1 LTRPAT
7 VFNLPPSARREQYFF
22 QRFVLR
28 DGENAM
34 QKGSTL
40 GWVRQERFLVISV
53 LTTIAFYLFSDSLF
67 GGLSDTYRLAL
78 IFFWLF
84 SAVLGSALAVVRH
97 ADHIAERLGEPYGT
111 LILTLCITS
120 IEVVSITAIMLHGAN
135 NPTLARD
142 TLFAVT
148 MIVLNGMV
156 GLSLLL
162 GGWRYHEQYYNL
174 QGANTYLGVII
185 PLGVLCLVL
194 PNFTVVQSGP
204 PKLSFAERIFVA
216 TVSLGLYAAFLF
228 LQTSR
233 HRAYFAAEEHV
244 KEAPTPETPTSGP
257 PLAWHAVLLAIY
269 MALVVYLAEK
279 LAPPV
284 DYVVET
290 MGKPAAFAGLAMA
303 VLVATPEIVSA
314 VRAAGK
320 NNLQRSMNIF
330 LGSVLSTIGLTIP
343 AIIVISE
350 LTLHP
355 IQLGLEHT
363 DLLLFVLTLLLC
375 TVTFS
380 SGRTNILQG
389 GVHLIL
395 FAAYIFFIFQ

>member
-1 LTRPAT
+1 MHTMGR
-7 VFNLPPSARREQYFF
+7 SA
-22 QRFVLR
+22 
-28 DGENAM
+28 
-34 QKGSTL
+34 
-40 GWVRQERFLVISV
+40 WVRKERFLLLSV
-53 LTTIAFYLFSDSLF
+53 LTTIAFYGFGDAMFS
-67 GGLSDTYRLAL
+67 GLSSLYRLAMV
-78 IFFWLF
+78 FFWLF
-84 SAVLGSALAVVRH
+84 AVVLGSALAVVRH
-97 ADHIAERLGEPYGT
+97 AEQLAVRLGEPYGT
-111 LILTLCITS
+111 LILTLCVTS

-162 GGWRYHEQYYNL
+162 GGWRYREQYYNL
-174 QGANTYLGVII
+174 QGTNTYLGVII

-194 PNFTVVQSGP
+194 PNFVSVPAGHP
-204 PKLSFAERIFVA
+204 MLSMPQKIFVA
-216 TVSLGLYAAFLF
+216 IVSLGLYVAFLV
-228 LQTSR
+228 LQASR
-233 HRAYFAAEEHV
+233 HRMYFAIQGDAAAAGHEEVADSSGSPLGLHV
-244 KEAPTPETPTSGP
+244 A
-257 PLAWHAVLLAIY
+257 LLVIY

-290 MGKPAAFAGLAMA
+290 MGKPAALAGLVMA
-303 VLVATPEIVSA
+303 VLVATPEIIGA
-314 VRAAGK
+314 VRAAGT

-350 LTLHP
+350 LTQHP
-355 IQLGLEHT
+355 VQLGLEHS
-363 DLLLFVLTLLLC
+363 DLLLFVLTLVLC

-395 FAAYIFFIFQ
+395 FLAYLFLIFEG

>member
-1 LTRPAT
+1 MTGLPAWI
-7 VFNLPPSARREQYFF
+7 RR
-22 QRFVLR
+22 
-28 DGENAM
+28 
-34 QKGSTL
+34 
-40 GWVRQERFLVISV
+40 ERFLAVSV
-53 LTTIAFYLFSDSLF
+53 LTTLAFWLLGDSLF
-67 GGLSDTYRLAL
+67 SGLSSFYRLAL
-78 IFFWLF
+78 IFLWLF
-84 SAVLGSALAVVRH
+84 SVVLGSALAVVRH
-97 ADHIAERLGEPYGT
+97 AEHLAERLGEPYGT

-162 GGWRYHEQYYNL
+162 GGWRYREQYYNL

-185 PLGVLCLVL
+185 PLGILCLVL
-194 PNFTVVQSGP
+194 PDFIVTTSGP
-204 PKLSFAERIFVA
+204 PRLSVAQKVFVA
-216 TVSLGLYAAFLF
+216 TVSLGLYVAFLA

-233 HRAYFAAEEHV
+233 HRAYFTVQETSVDEAETLAGHH
-244 KEAPTPETPTSGP
+244 ATPLVT
-257 PLAWHAVLLAIY
+257 HMVLLAIY

-290 MGKPAAFAGLAMA
+290 MGKPAALAGLAMA
-303 VLVATPEIVSA
+303 VLVATPEIIGA
-314 VRAAGK
+314 VRAAGR

-343 AIIVISE
+343 AIILISE
-350 LTLHP
+350 LTQHP
-355 IQLGLEHT
+355 IRLGLEHT

-375 TVTFS
+375 MVTFS

-395 FAAYIFFIFQ
+395 FMAYLFLIFQG

>member
-1 LTRPAT
+1 MQMTG
-7 VFNLPPSARREQYFF
+7 VSALIR
-22 QRFVLR
+22 
-28 DGENAM
+28 
-34 QKGSTL
+34 T
-40 GWVRQERFLVISV
+40 ERFLALSLI
-53 LTTIAFYLFSDSLF
+53 TTIVFVIYGDALLGD
-67 GGLSDTYRLAL
+67 LSSPYRLVL

-84 SAVLGSALAVVRH
+84 FVVLGSALAVVRH
-97 ADHIAERLGEPYGT
+97 AEHLAERFGEPYGT

-162 GGWRYHEQYYNL
+162 GGWRYREQHYNL
-174 QGANTYLGVII
+174 HGANTYLGVMI

-194 PNFTVVQSGP
+194 PDFTVTTAGP
-204 PKLSFAERIFVA
+204 TLSYAQKMFVA
-216 TVSLGLYAAFLF
+216 VISLVLYIAFLF
-228 LQTSR
+228 MQTSR
-233 HRAYFAAEEHV
+233 HRAYFTAQPSGTELHV
-244 KEAPTPETPTSGP
+244 APARSGDTPVSR
-257 PLAWHAVLLAIY
+257 HVVLLVIY

-290 MGKPAAFAGLAMA
+290 MGKPAALAGLTMA
-303 VLVATPEIVSA
+303 VLVATPEIIGA
-314 VRAAGK
+314 VRAAGR

-350 LTLHP
+350 LTQHP
-355 IQLGLEHT
+355 IRLGLEHT
-363 DLLLFVLTLLLC
+363 DLLLFVLTLALC
-375 TVTFS
+375 MVTFS
-380 SGRTNILQG
+380 SGRTNVLQG

-395 FAAYIFFIFQ
+395 FISYLFLIFQG

>member
-1 LTRPAT
+1 
-7 VFNLPPSARREQYFF
+7 
-22 QRFVLR
+22 
-28 DGENAM
+28 M
-34 QKGSTL
+34 QKAGTRD
-40 GWVRQERFLVISV
+40 WIRQERFLLISV
-53 LTTIAFYLFSDSLF
+53 LTTIAFYQFGDSLF
-67 GGLSDTYRLAL
+67 GGLSHMYRLVL
-78 IFFWLF
+78 VFLWLF
-84 SAVLGSALAVVRH
+84 SVVLGSALAVVRH
-97 ADHIAERLGEPYGT
+97 ADQLAERLGEPYGT

-162 GGWRYHEQYYNL
+162 GGWRYREQYYNL

-185 PLGVLCLVL
+185 PMGVLCLVL
-194 PNFTVVQSGP
+194 PDFTVVPSGP
-204 PKLSFAERIFVA
+204 PMLSLAQKIFVA

-233 HRAYFAAEEHV
+233 HRAYFAAEQGDED
-244 KEAPTPETPTSGP
+244 AALAQETADRA
-257 PLAWHAVLLAIY
+257 PLAWHASMLVVY
-269 MALVVYLAEK
+269 MALVVYLAQK

-290 MGKPAAFAGLAMA
+290 MGKPAALAGLAMA
-303 VLVATPEIVSA
+303 VLVATPEILGA

-355 IQLGLEHT
+355 VRLGLEHT

>member
-1 LTRPAT
+1 
-7 VFNLPPSARREQYFF
+7 
-22 QRFVLR
+22 LR
-28 DGENAM
+28 DGEDAM
-34 QKGSTL
+34 QKASAL
-40 GWVRQERFLVISV
+40 GWVRKERFLAISV
-53 LTTIAFYLFSDSLF
+53 LTTIAFYMFSDSLF
-67 GGLSDTYRLAL
+67 SGLSSMYRLAL
-78 IFFWLF
+78 VFLWLF
-84 SAVLGSALAVVRH
+84 SVVLGSALAVVRH
-97 ADHIAERLGEPYGT
+97 ADHLAERLGEPYGT

-162 GGWRYHEQYYNL
+162 GGWRYREQYYNL

-194 PNFTVVQSGP
+194 PDFTVVSSGP
-204 PKLSFAERIFVA
+204 PMLTPTEKIFVA
-216 TVSLGLYAAFLF
+216 TVSLGLYVFFLF

-233 HRAYFAAEEHV
+233 HRAYFAAELDAEEE
-244 KEAPTPETPTSGP
+244 EALTHSSPDAA
-257 PLAWHAVLLAIY
+257 PLAWHVLLLAIY
-269 MALVVYLAEK
+269 MVLVIYLAEK

-290 MGKPAAFAGLAMA
+290 MGKPAALAGLAMA
-303 VLVATPEIVSA
+303 VLVATPEILGA

-343 AIIVISE
+343 AIIVVSE

-355 IQLGLEHT
+355 IQLGLQHT

>member
-1 LTRPAT
+1 MPTMGVPA
-7 VFNLPPSARREQYFF
+7 LIRR
-22 QRFVLR
+22 
-28 DGENAM
+28 
-34 QKGSTL
+34 
-40 GWVRQERFLVISV
+40 ERFLALSV
-53 LTTIAFYLFSDSLF
+53 LTTLAFYLFGDSLF
-67 GGLSDTYRLAL
+67 SGLSSVYRLGL
-78 IFFWLF
+78 VFFWLF
-84 SAVLGSALAVVRH
+84 AVVLGSALAVVRH
-97 ADHIAERLGEPYGT
+97 AEHLAERLGEPYGT

-162 GGWRYHEQYYNL
+162 GGWRYREQYYNL

-194 PNFTVVQSGP
+194 PNFVIRTTSGP
-204 PKLSFAERIFVA
+204 PMMSIPQKAFVA
-216 TVSLGLYAAFLF
+216 IVSLILYLAFLG

-233 HRAYFAAEEHV
+233 HRAYFTVQSSVAEVDGACVPASGSSLTVHAA
-244 KEAPTPETPTSGP
+244 
-257 PLAWHAVLLAIY
+257 LLAVY
-269 MALVVYLAEK
+269 MALVVYLAQK

-290 MGKPAAFAGLAMA
+290 MGEPAALAGLAMA
-303 VLVATPEIVSA
+303 VLVATPEIIGA
-314 VRAAGK
+314 VRAAGN

-343 AIIVISE
+343 AIIVVSE
-350 LTLHP
+350 LTRHP
-355 IQLGLEHT
+355 IRLGLDHT
-363 DLLLFVLTLLLC
+363 DLLLFVLTLVLC

-380 SGRTNILQG
+380 SGRTNVLQG
-389 GVHLIL
+389 GVHLVL
-395 FAAYIFFIFQ
+395 FLAYLFLIFQG

>member
-1 LTRPAT
+1 MQTIGVLT
-7 VFNLPPSARREQYFF
+7 LLRR
-22 QRFVLR
+22 
-28 DGENAM
+28 
-34 QKGSTL
+34 
-40 GWVRQERFLVISV
+40 ERFLAISV
-53 LTTIAFYLFSDSLF
+53 LTTLAFYLFGDTLF
-67 GGLSDTYRLAL
+67 GGLSSLYRLTL
-78 IFFWLF
+78 VFFWLF
-84 SAVLGSALAVVRH
+84 SVVLGSALAVVRH
-97 ADHIAERLGEPYGT
+97 AEGLAEKLGEPYGT

-120 IEVVSITAIMLHGAN
+120 IEVVSITAIMLHGEN

-185 PLGVLCLVL
+185 PLGVLCLVM
-194 PNFTVVQSGP
+194 PDFISTASGP
-204 PKLSFAERIFVA
+204 PRLSAAQKIFVA
-216 TVSLGLYAAFLF
+216 TVSLGLYSAFLV

-233 HRAYFAAEEHV
+233 HRAYFTVQNTAMSESEDTKAAH
-244 KEAPTPETPTSGP
+244 SDS
-257 PLAWHAVLLAIY
+257 PLALHVILLAVY
-269 MALVVYLAEK
+269 MSLVVYLAEK

-290 MGKPAAFAGLAMA
+290 MGKPAALAGLAMA
-303 VLVATPEIVSA
+303 VLVATPEIIGA
-314 VRAAGK
+314 VRAAGQ

-350 LTLHP
+350 LTQHP
-355 IQLGLEHT
+355 VRLGLEHT
-363 DLLLFVLTLLLC
+363 DLLLFVLTLALC
-375 TVTFS
+375 MVTFS

-395 FAAYIFFIFQ
+395 FLAYLFLIFAG

>member
-1 LTRPAT
+1 MKMTGVPA
-7 VFNLPPSARREQYFF
+7 L
-22 QRFVLR
+22 LR
-28 DGENAM
+28 G
-34 QKGSTL
+34 
-40 GWVRQERFLVISV
+40 ERFLALSL
-53 LTTIAFYLFSDSLF
+53 LTTIAFAFYGEVMF
-67 GGLSDTYRLAL
+67 GGLSNLYRLAL

-84 SAVLGSALAVVRH
+84 SVVLGSALAVVRH
-97 ADHIAERLGEPYGT
+97 AEHLAERLGEPYGT

-162 GGWRYHEQYYNL
+162 GGLRYREQYYNL

-185 PLGVLCLVL
+185 PLGVMCLVL
-194 PNFTVVQSGP
+194 PDFIATTSGP
-204 PKLSFAERIFVA
+204 PRLSIAQKIFVA
-216 TVSLGLYAAFLF
+216 IVSLGLYMAFLF

-233 HRAYFAAEEHV
+233 HRAYFTAQEEGADLRVAAARPHS
-244 KEAPTPETPTSGP
+244 A
-257 PLAWHAVLLAIY
+257 PLAFHVAMLAIY

-290 MGKPAAFAGLAMA
+290 MGKPAALAGLAMA
-303 VLVATPEIVSA
+303 VLVATPEIIGA
-314 VRAAGK
+314 VRAAGR

-343 AIIVISE
+343 AIIAISE
-350 LTLHP
+350 FTQHP
-355 IQLGLEHT
+355 IMLGLQHT
-363 DLLLFVLTLLLC
+363 DLLLFVLTLALC
-375 TVTFS
+375 MITFS
-380 SGRTNILQG
+380 SGRTNFLQG

-395 FAAYIFFIFQ
+395 FIAYLFLIFQG

>member
-1 LTRPAT
+1 MQTTGLPA
-7 VFNLPPSARREQYFF
+7 LMR
-22 QRFVLR
+22 
-28 DGENAM
+28 
-34 QKGSTL
+34 K
-40 GWVRQERFLVISV
+40 ERFLAISA
-53 LTTIAFYLFSDSLF
+53 LTTLAFYLFGDSLF
-67 GGLSDTYRLAL
+67 SGLSSLYRLAL

-84 SAVLGSALAVVRH
+84 LVVLGSALAVVRH
-97 ADHIAERLGEPYGT
+97 AEHLAERLGEPYGT
-111 LILTLCITS
+111 LILTLCITT

-162 GGWRYHEQYYNL
+162 GGWRYREQYYNL

-194 PNFTVVQSGP
+194 PDFIATTSGP
-204 PKLSFAERIFVA
+204 PRLSMPQKAFVA
-216 TVSLGLYAAFLF
+216 TVSLGLYLAFLA

-233 HRAYFAAEEHV
+233 HRAYFTAQNTTAEEADV
-244 KEAPTPETPTSGP
+244 DAVPYQS
-257 PLAWHAVLLAIY
+257 PLAVHVVLLAIY

-290 MGKPAAFAGLAMA
+290 MGKPAALAGLAMA
-303 VLVATPEIVSA
+303 VLVATPEIIGA
-314 VRAAGK
+314 VRAAGR

-350 LTLHP
+350 LTQHP
-355 IQLGLEHT
+355 VRLGLEHT
-363 DLLLFVLTLLLC
+363 DLLLFVLTLALC
-375 TVTFS
+375 MVTFS

-395 FAAYIFFIFQ
+395 FLAYLFLIFQG

>member
-1 LTRPAT
+1 
-7 VFNLPPSARREQYFF
+7 
-22 QRFVLR
+22 
-28 DGENAM
+28 M
-34 QKGSTL
+34 QTTGVPVWMRK
-40 GWVRQERFLVISV
+40 ERFLAISI
-53 LTTIAFYLFSDSLF
+53 LTTLAFYLFGDSLF
-67 GGLSDTYRLAL
+67 SGLSSMHRLAAV
-78 IFFWLF
+78 FFWLF
-84 SAVLGSALAVVRH
+84 LDVLEHGPASRY
-97 ADHIAERLGEPYGT
+97 ADYFDIDWAPPNEVLNGKLLLPTLGEPYGT

-156 GLSLLL
+156 GVSLLL
-162 GGWRYHEQYYNL
+162 GGWRYREQYYNL

-185 PLGVLCLVL
+185 PLGVLSLVL
-194 PNFTVVQSGP
+194 PDFVVTTAGP
-204 PKLSFAERIFVA
+204 PMLSMPQKIFVA
-216 TVSLGLYAAFLF
+216 SVSLGLYVAFLG

-233 HRAYFAAEEHV
+233 HRAYFAVQEVAADDAHTPSTSPLSLHV
-244 KEAPTPETPTSGP
+244 
-257 PLAWHAVLLAIY
+257 VLLAIY
-269 MALVVYLAEK
+269 MLLVVYLAGK

-290 MGKPAAFAGLAMA
+290 MGAPAALAGLAMG
-303 VLVATPEIVSA
+303 VLVATPEIIGA
-314 VRAAGK
+314 ARAAGR

-343 AIIVISE
+343 AIMVISE
-350 LTLHP
+350 VTQHP
-355 IQLGLEHT
+355 IRLGLQHT
-363 DLLLFVLTLLLC
+363 DLLLFVLTLALC
-375 TVTFS
+375 MVTFS

-395 FAAYIFFIFQ
+395 FLAYLFLIFQG

>member
-1 LTRPAT
+1 MRKA
-7 VFNLPPSARREQYFF
+7 
-22 QRFVLR
+22 
-28 DGENAM
+28 
-34 QKGSTL
+34 STL
-40 GWVRQERFLVISV
+40 GWLRRERFLAISV

-67 GGLSDTYRLAL
+67 GGLSDLYRLAL
-78 IFFWLF
+78 VFFWLF
-84 SAVLGSALAVVRH
+84 SVVLGSALAVVRH
-97 ADHIAERLGEPYGT
+97 ADEIAERLGEPYGT

-162 GGWRYHEQYYNL
+162 GGWRYREQSYNL
-174 QGANTYLGVII
+174 QGANAYLGVII

-194 PNFTVVQSGP
+194 PNFTVAGSGP
-204 PKLSFAERIFVA
+204 PGLSLAEKIFVA

-228 LQTSR
+228 LQTRR
-233 HRAYFAAEEHV
+233 HSDYFATEQGAEEELAP
-244 KEAPTPETPTSGP
+244 EAPSSGP

-290 MGKPAAFAGLAMA
+290 MGKPAALAGLAMA
-303 VLVATPEIVSA
+303 VMVATPEILGA

-355 IQLGLEHT
+355 IRLGLEHT

-380 SGRTNILQG
+380 SGRTNVLQG

>member
-1 LTRPAT
+1 MPGWI
-7 VFNLPPSARREQYFF
+7 RR
-22 QRFVLR
+22 
-28 DGENAM
+28 
-34 QKGSTL
+34 
-40 GWVRQERFLVISV
+40 ERFLALSV
-53 LTTIAFYLFSDSLF
+53 LTTLAFYFFGDAMF
-67 GGLSDTYRLAL
+67 GGLASLYRLEL
-78 IFFWLF
+78 VFFWLF
-84 SAVLGSALAVVRH
+84 AVVLGSALAVVRH
-97 ADHIAERLGEPYGT
+97 AEHLAERLGEPFGT

-156 GLSLLL
+156 GLSLLF
-162 GGWRYHEQYYNL
+162 GGWRYREQYYNL
-174 QGANTYLGVII
+174 QGANTYLSVIL
-185 PLGVLCLVL
+185 PMGVLCLVL
-194 PNFTVVQSGP
+194 PNFVVPHDGP
-204 PKLSFAERIFVA
+204 PMLSMPQKIFLA
-216 TVSLGLYAAFLF
+216 IVSLGLYVAFLV
-228 LQTSR
+228 LQASR
-233 HRAYFAAEEHV
+233 HRSYFAAQAGTTEAAEEQAATH
-244 KEAPTPETPTSGP
+244 AS
-257 PLAWHAVLLAIY
+257 PLGVHAILLVIY
-269 MALVVYLAEK
+269 MTLVVYLAEQ

-290 MGKPAAFAGLAMA
+290 MGKPAALAGLIMA
-303 VLVATPEIVSA
+303 VLVATPEIIGA
-314 VRAAGK
+314 VRAAGR

-350 LTLHP
+350 LTQHP
-355 IQLGLEHT
+355 IRLGLEHT
-363 DLLLFVLTLLLC
+363 DLLLFVLTLVLC

-395 FAAYIFFIFQ
+395 FLAYLFLIFEG

>member
-1 LTRPAT
+1 MQTT
-7 VFNLPPSARREQYFF
+7 G
-22 QRFVLR
+22 VL
-28 DGENAM
+28 A
-34 QKGSTL
+34 Q
-40 GWVRQERFLVISV
+40 VRKERFLALSV
-53 LTTIAFYLFSDSLF
+53 VTAIAFYFFGDAMF
-67 GGLSDTYRLAL
+67 GGLSSLYRLEL
-78 IFFWLF
+78 VFFWLF
-84 SAVLGSALAVVRH
+84 AVVLGSALAVVRH
-97 ADHIAERLGEPYGT
+97 AEHVAERLGEPFGT

-162 GGWRYHEQYYNL
+162 GGWRYREQYYNL
-174 QGANTYLGVII
+174 QGANTYLGMIL
-185 PLGVLCLVL
+185 PMGVLCLVL
-194 PNFTVVQSGP
+194 PDFVVTASGP
-204 PKLSFAERIFVA
+204 PMLSMPQKIFLAV
-216 TVSLGLYAAFLF
+216 VSLGLYVAFLM
-228 LQTSR
+228 LQASR
-233 HRAYFAAEEHV
+233 HRSYFALQSEAVDEKAELASASGSPLRMHV
-244 KEAPTPETPTSGP
+244 A
-257 PLAWHAVLLAIY
+257 L
-269 MALVVYLAEK
+269 LVVYMVLVIYLAEK

-290 MGKPAAFAGLAMA
+290 MGKPAALAGLVMA
-303 VLVATPEIVSA
+303 VLVATPEIIGA
-314 VRAAGK
+314 VRAAGR

-350 LTLHP
+350 LTQHP
-355 IQLGLEHT
+355 IRLGLEHT

-380 SGRTNILQG
+380 SGRTNVLQG

-395 FAAYIFFIFQ
+395 FLAYLFLIFEG

>member
-1 LTRPAT
+1 MQMTGVP
-7 VFNLPPSARREQYFF
+7 
-22 QRFVLR
+22 VLIR
-28 DGENAM
+28 G
-34 QKGSTL
+34 
-40 GWVRQERFLVISV
+40 ERFLAISL
-53 LTTIAFYLFSDSLF
+53 LTTFAFAFYRHELLDEFPSV
-67 GGLSDTYRLAL
+67 YRLGL

-84 SAVLGSALAVVRH
+84 SVVLGSALAVVRH
-97 ADHIAERLGEPYGT
+97 AEHLAERLGEPYGT

-120 IEVVSITAIMLHGAN
+120 IEVVSITAIMLHGDN

-162 GGWRYHEQYYNL
+162 GGLRHREQHYNL
-174 QGANTYLGVII
+174 HGANTYLGVII
-185 PLGVLCLVL
+185 PLGVMCLVL
-194 PNFTVVQSGP
+194 PDFVVATAKSPG
-204 PKLSFAERIFVA
+204 LSFAQQSFVA
-216 TVSLGLYAAFLF
+216 IVSLGLYVAFLF

-233 HRAYFAAEEHV
+233 HRAYFLPQDDKAQRQVVKREPVAAPLSFHV
-244 KEAPTPETPTSGP
+244 AM
-257 PLAWHAVLLAIY
+257 LAIY

-290 MGKPAAFAGLAMA
+290 MGKPAALAGLAMA
-303 VLVATPEIVSA
+303 VLVATPEIIGA
-314 VRAAGK
+314 VRAAAR

-350 LTLHP
+350 ITQHP
-355 IQLGLEHT
+355 ILLGLHHT
-363 DLLLFVLTLLLC
+363 DLLLFVLTLALC
-375 TVTFS
+375 MITFS
-380 SGRTNILQG
+380 SGRTNFLQG

-395 FAAYIFFIFQ
+395 FVAYLFLIFEG

>member
-1 LTRPAT
+1 MQTIGVLA
-7 VFNLPPSARREQYFF
+7 LLRR
-22 QRFVLR
+22 
-28 DGENAM
+28 
-34 QKGSTL
+34 
-40 GWVRQERFLVISV
+40 ERFLAISA
-53 LTTIAFYLFSDSLF
+53 LTTLAFYLFGDALF
-67 GGLSDTYRLAL
+67 GGLSSLYRLAL

-84 SAVLGSALAVVRH
+84 SVVLGSALAVVRH
-97 ADHIAERLGEPYGT
+97 AEGLAEKLGEPYGT

-120 IEVVSITAIMLHGAN
+120 IEVVSITAIMLHGEN

-162 GGWRYHEQYYNL
+162 GGWRYREQYYNL

-185 PLGVLCLVL
+185 PLGVLCLVM
-194 PNFTVVQSGP
+194 PDFIATTSGP
-204 PKLSFAERIFVA
+204 PRLSAAQKIFVA
-216 TVSLGLYAAFLF
+216 TVSLGLYVAFLA

-233 HRAYFAAEEHV
+233 HRAYFTIQNTVTDES
-244 KEAPTPETPTSGP
+244 EAPEEAAHSDS
-257 PLAWHAVLLAIY
+257 PLALHVILLVIY
-269 MALVVYLAEK
+269 MSLVVYLAEK

-290 MGKPAAFAGLAMA
+290 MGKPAALAGLAMA
-303 VLVATPEIVSA
+303 VLVATPEIIGA
-314 VRAAGK
+314 VRAAGR

-350 LTLHP
+350 LTQHP
-355 IQLGLEHT
+355 VRLGLEHT
-363 DLLLFVLTLLLC
+363 DLMLFVLTLGLC
-375 TVTFS
+375 MVTFS

-395 FAAYIFFIFQ
+395 FLAYLFLIFAG

>member
-1 LTRPAT
+1 
-7 VFNLPPSARREQYFF
+7 
-22 QRFVLR
+22 
-28 DGENAM
+28 M
-34 QKGSTL
+34 QKASAL
-40 GWVRQERFLVISV
+40 EWVHKERFLALSV
-53 LTTIAFYLFSDSLF
+53 LTTIAFYVFSDSLF
-67 GGLSDTYRLAL
+67 SGLSDMYRLAL
-78 IFFWLF
+78 VFFWLF
-84 SAVLGSALAVVRH
+84 SVVLGSALAVVRH

-162 GGWRYHEQYYNL
+162 GGWRYREQYYNL

-194 PNFTVVQSGP
+194 PNFTVVESGP
-204 PKLSFAERIFVA
+204 PRLSFAEKIFVA
-216 TVSLGLYAAFLF
+216 TISLGLYASFLF
-228 LQTSR
+228 LQTRR
-233 HRAYFAAEEHV
+233 HRAYFAAEQGVE
-244 KEAPTPETPTSGP
+244 EAPTADLPISTS
-257 PLAWHAVLLAIY
+257 PLTWHVALLAIY

-290 MGKPAAFAGLAMA
+290 MGKPAALAGLAMA
-303 VLVATPEIVSA
+303 VLVATPEILGA

-350 LTLHP
+350 LTNHP
-355 IQLGLEHT
+355 IRLGLEHT
-363 DLLLFVLTLLLC
+363 DLLLFVLTLFLC